1 MTLKTVRF
9 NTKDKP
15 EFYKVL
21 RKRVNNYF
29 KENNISKFAN
39 ARMKWKTA
47 IILIAFFTPLVLL
60 VTGLVPNPYIQV
72 LLWIFMGVGMAGV
85 GLTIMHDANHGSYS
99 KNQMVNKLLG
109 MTINFAGGYALN
121 WKIQHNV
128 LHHTYTNVSD
138 LDQDIDTGKLM
149 RFSPRQPHF
158 KFQKFQII
166 YAWFFYGIM
175 TFYWVVGKDFVQIAS
190 FKKDELLKAQ
200 GKSLGMALLEIFAV
214 KIVYLFIFAFLPLY
228 FMDISFGFWFLC
240 FFSKHFVAGLILAI
254 VFQPAHVIEDTEF
267 PEPDLEGSLENNWA
281 IHQFKTTANFA
292 PKNKILGWYMGGL
305 NYQVE
310 HHLFPTICHIHYPK
324 ISKIVKATCEE
335 YGVPYYSKDT
345 FTDAVVSHVKLLA
358 RLGKGESVA
367 PVSAK

>member
-21 RKRVNNYF
+21 RKRVNGYF

-60 VTGLVPNPYIQV
+60 LAGLVPNPYIQV
-72 LLWIFMGVGMAGV
+72 LLWIFMGIGMAGV

-128 LHHTYTNVSD
+128 LHHTYTNISD
-138 LDQDIDTGKLM
+138 MDQDIDTGKLM

-166 YAWFFYGIM
+166 YAWFFYGLM
-175 TFYWVVGKDFVQIAS
+175 TFYWVVAKDFIQIAS

-200 GKSLGMALLEIFAV
+200 GKTLGMALLEIFAV

-240 FFSKHFVAGLILAI
+240 FFSKHFVAGLILAL

-267 PEPDLEGSLENNWA
+267 PEPRCRG
-281 IHQFKTTANFA
+281 
-292 PKNKILGWYMGGL
+292 
-305 NYQVE
+305 
-310 HHLFPTICHIHYPK
+310 
-324 ISKIVKATCEE
+324 
-335 YGVPYYSKDT
+335 
-345 FTDAVVSHVKLLA
+345 
-358 RLGKGESVA
+358 
-367 PVSAK
+367 